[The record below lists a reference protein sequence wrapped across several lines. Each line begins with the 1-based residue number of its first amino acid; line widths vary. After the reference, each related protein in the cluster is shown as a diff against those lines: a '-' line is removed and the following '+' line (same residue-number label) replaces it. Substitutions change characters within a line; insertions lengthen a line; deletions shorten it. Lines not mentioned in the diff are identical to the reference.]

1 MKKLILAASL
11 ALFVGQANAI
21 CTQPGYVPD
30 PNNFGRCKQAAKPY
44 NGSDKG
50 RYGESQK
57 PRGKSTYD
65 RNRSGGKTIS
75 K

>member
-1 MKKLILAASL
+1 MKHLLLAVSL

-21 CTQPGYVPD
+21 CTQSGYVPD
-30 PNNFGRCKQAAKPY
+30 PNNWGRCMKAKSY